1 MAITSAQTIAVA
13 GLVNG
18 QGITSS
24 QDMGSQ
30 FGTNNSKPLVVA
42 IDNLYASGAANNVA
56 GLSTILNKIPKWV
69 SGRNGIEKIS
79 AQATAQASSIMGS
92 GVSGVKNFALTV
104 NQTGGYGSASLDW
117 ASSIEQYKGKSFT
130 DFGLQ
135 NKSYQDIASGGITG
149 AFSALKGEV
158 SGIVGGLESRLP
170 KINTGGIQ
178 NAMKDFGSSLA
189 KLGTAFSFADMTQT
203 FAPGS
208 FIKNLRRQGLG
219 DVGEL
224 NYKLAAQGIV
234 SDEDL
239 DKADPAVLR
248 KTMDTVTS
256 ADVQKV
262 VDQTGMQLPPGAKLT
277 SLSDLLNAKK
287 ILPPNLQAMA
297 PSGSMSD
304 INSVLGNMG
313 GKFKS
318 STDIAKFVGKSE
330 VPDFGKL
337 GALASPLPQSFI
349 ADLSPFIGKVPL
361 PAVDGVIETMGTGPL
376 GNPTV
381 KDMMGS
387 AAGVGFT
394 DNFKKINAAH
404 DSVMN
409 SAVGQNLH
417 SALVNVYTAD
427 QNGDPTDPSRDALA
441 VAVDKFNQA
450 VATSPEIVAAQ
461 KAAAGTILQMTR
473 ESGLLPLAGVDLAN
487 PPAVP
492 GVTGILNLAKSLP
505 SFGVDKLNLGFKDVL
520 SGVADK
526 TSIYGEAI
534 QAAMMEGRNRARQTL
549 AGISDNISADP
560 TAILGAKL
568 SAKQSAGLTDL
579 QKQNVIA
586 DAKDLKIEPSQAL
599 SNTQLFGYNN
609 DYFVKKGYPSA

>member
-135 NKSYQDIASGGITG
+135 NKSYQDIASGGTSG
-149 AFSALKGEV
+149 ALSALKGV
-158 SGIVGGLESRLP
+158 TGGL
-170 KINTGGIQ
+170 Q

-219 DVGEL
+219 NVGEL
-224 NYKLAAQGIV
+224 NYKLASLGIV

-256 ADVQKV
+256 TDVQKV

-297 PSGSMSD
+297 PTGSLTD
-304 INSVLGNMG
+304 VNSVLGNMG

-318 STDIAKFVGKSE
+318 GTDIAKFVGKSE
-330 VPDFGKL
+330 VPEFSQL
-337 GALASPLPQSFI
+337 SALASPLPSSFI
-349 ADLSPFIGKVPL
+349 SDLSPFIGKVPL

-461 KAAAGTILQMTR
+461 KAAAGTVLQMTR

-520 SGVADK
+520 SGVSDK

-568 SAKQSAGLTDL
+568 AAKQSAGLTDL

-586 DAKDLKIEPSQAL
+586 DAKDLKIDPNQAL
-599 SNTQLFGYNN
+599 SNAQLFGYNN